1 MTKHT
6 KPKNNNEV
14 QLNQIQNASGKMVL
28 KRSPDIGPYNQPPY
42 VKHFVSNSGNLFF
55 HEMTD

>member
-28 KRSPDIGPYNQPPY
+28 KRSPDIGPYNQPLY
-42 VKHFVSNSGNLFF
+42 VKHFVFNSGNLFS
-55 HEMTD
+55 TR